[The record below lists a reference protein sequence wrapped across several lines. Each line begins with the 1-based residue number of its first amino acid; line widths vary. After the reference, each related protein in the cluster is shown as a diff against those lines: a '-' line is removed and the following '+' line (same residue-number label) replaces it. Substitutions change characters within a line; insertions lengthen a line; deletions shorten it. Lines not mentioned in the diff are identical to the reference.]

1 MDQITW
7 TITLYTWPFFCNPWE
22 EEIWYQYLGKWN
34 RILKDWD
41 PLKGNFIRN
50 GFPQKSNSAF
60 IVRSLQL
67 YDKHLSARLRL
78 YFNDTLIKKKRP
90 KRNLGSNPSLSLQPL
105 PSYTP
110 PPHPPLPAQ
119 HHLKCCIFLLL
130 SFTFFFLLWNTIYA
144 NKYCCCYWM
153 GLWQREQSGLSLRY
167 QVARYNSSS
176 KWDIEQLGGSLSSF
190 SFVFYKSSQ
199 GGHAYCSQTKASLSK
214 ASLSPC
220 DSLDNILILLFLYVP
235 S

>member
-1 MDQITW
+1 MDQLITW

-22 EEIWYQYLGKWN
+22 EEIWNQYLGKWN

-41 PLKGNFIRN
+41 PVQGNFIRN

-60 IVRSLQL
+60 IVTSLRL
-67 YDKHLSARLRL
+67 YDKHLYARLRL
-78 YFNDTLIKKKRP
+78 YFNDTLIKKRP
-90 KRNLGSNPSLSLQPL
+90 KRNLGSNTSLSLQPL
-105 PSYTP
+105 PSST
-110 PPHPPLPAQ
+110 PHPPLPAQ

-130 SFTFFFLLWNTIYA
+130 SSMFFFLLWNTIYA

-176 KWDIEQLGGSLSSF
+176 KWEIEQLGGSLRSI
-190 SFVFYKSSQ
+190 FV
-199 GGHAYCSQTKASLSK
+199 CI
-214 ASLSPC
+214 P
-220 DSLDNILILLFLYVP
+220 
-235 S
+235 

>member
-1 MDQITW
+1 MDQLITW

-41 PLKGNFIRN
+41 PVKGNFIRN

-60 IVRSLQL
+60 IVTSLRL
-67 YDKHLSARLRL
+67 YDKHLYARLRL
-78 YFNDTLIKKKRP
+78 YFNDTLIKKKA
-90 KRNLGSNPSLSLQPL
+90 KKELGIKHLSL
-105 PSYTP
+105 P
-110 PPHPPLPAQ
+110 PTLAFLHPPPQSPHPPLPAQ

-130 SFTFFFLLWNTIYA
+130 SFMFFFFYEIPSMQI
-144 NKYCCCYWM
+144 KYCCFYWI

-176 KWDIEQLGGSLSSF
+176 KWEIEQLGGSLRSIF
-190 SFVFYKSSQ
+190 I
-199 GGHAYCSQTKASLSK
+199 C
-214 ASLSPC
+214 
-220 DSLDNILILLFLYVP
+220 IL
-235 S
+235 

>member
-7 TITLYTWPFFCNPWE
+7 TITLYTQPFFSNPWE

-41 PLKGNFIRN
+41 PVLGNFIRK
-50 GFPQKSNSAF
+50 GFPQESNSTF

-67 YDKHLSARLRL
+67 YDKNLYARLRSYL
-78 YFNDTLIKKKRP
+78 NDTLIKKRP
-90 KRNLGSNPSLSLQPL
+90 KRNLGSNTSLSLQPL
-105 PSYTP
+105 PPST
-110 PPHPPLPAQ
+110 PHPPLATQ
-119 HHLKCCIFLLL
+119 HHLKCCIFSLL
-130 SFTFFFLLWNTIYA
+130 SFMFFFLLWNTIYA

-176 KWDIEQLGGSLSSF
+176 KWEIEQLGGSLRSI
-190 SFVFYKSSQ
+190 FV
-199 GGHAYCSQTKASLSK
+199 C
-214 ASLSPC
+214 
-220 DSLDNILILLFLYVP
+220 IL
-235 S
+235 

>member
-1 MDQITW
+1 MDQITG
-7 TITLYTWPFFCNPWE
+7 TITLYTWPFFCYPWE

-41 PLKGNFIRN
+41 PVQGNFIRN
-50 GFPQKSNSAF
+50 GFPKKSNSAF
-60 IVRSLQL
+60 IVTSLRL
-67 YDKHLSARLRL
+67 YDKHLYAGLRL
-78 YFNDTLIKKKRP
+78 YFNDTLIKKKGQKGTWDQIP
-90 KRNLGSNPSLSLQPL
+90 LSPSNPCL
-105 PSYTP
+105 PTPP

-176 KWDIEQLGGSLSSF
+176 KWEIEQLGGSLRSIF
-190 SFVFYKSSQ
+190 I
-199 GGHAYCSQTKASLSK
+199 C
-214 ASLSPC
+214 
-220 DSLDNILILLFLYVP
+220 IL
-235 S
+235 